1 MVAAVA
7 LATTPADAIPNNLMQ
22 AFLSRA
28 WELLD
33 QPDTPCSVDTS
44 SPRTYVSDDAD
55 DLSTMMQRSFPSTPS
70 KTPAEHPTTPM
81 DAIPSNLKQ
90 AVLSRAWE
98 LLDQP
103 DSPCSVD
110 TSTPRTYV
118 SDDADDLS
126 AMIQLSLQPLSQW
139 PEVPT

>member
-7 LATTPADAIPNNLMQ
+7 LATTPADAIPSNLMQ

-55 DLSTMMQRSFPSTPS
+55 DLSAMMQRSFPSTPA

-81 DAIPSNLKQ
+81 DAIPGNLKQ

-98 LLDQP
+98 LLDQY
-103 DSPCSVD
+103 DTHCSVD
-110 TSTPRTYV
+110 TSSPRTRLHV

-126 AMIQLSLQPLSQW
+126 AMMQRSFPSSR
-139 PEVPT
+139 